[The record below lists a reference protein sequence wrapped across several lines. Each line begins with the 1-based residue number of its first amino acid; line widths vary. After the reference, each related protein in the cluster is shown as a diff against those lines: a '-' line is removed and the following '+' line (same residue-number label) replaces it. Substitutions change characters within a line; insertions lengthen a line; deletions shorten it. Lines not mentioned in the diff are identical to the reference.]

1 MQVLLNE
8 RASADRPAWTS
19 EQKTGMFNAHRHK
32 HTIVNGRFRLL
43 LDYYKQRKIYVGR

>member
-19 EQKTGMFNAHRHK
+19 CQKTGMFDAHKHK

-43 LDYYKQRKIYVGR
+43 KDYYKHRKINVR